1 MKPFSTLAVLLL
13 VFSVQLN
20 AKTWRVN
27 NNTGI
32 VADFT
37 NVSAAVNAATAG
49 DTIHVEASAT
59 GYDYYLHVTKKLVIL
74 GPGYFLSEN
83 SPAIANTKTQLNP
96 NAAFMNYIYLD
107 QGSNGSVI
115 SGISAY
121 EIDPSDDNITI
132 ERNLI
137 LSAVYLALGSNSIS
151 NDTIRQNVISYIGSN
166 YTSANNHINNLLVYN
181 NIITGSSPVNF
192 SYNNGLTN
200 ANGFFIN
207 NDFVYGYSIAI
218 NNPVNLTSANFVYQN
233 NIFGAVN
240 FGAYLTSNVF
250 FNNICLGTGLPVG
263 NNNQLNIDV
272 AANVY
277 NDFSPNAP
285 NGFSSDGRFQL
296 KSNATPA
303 HNAGLLNGV
312 AVDCGAFGGPAPY
325 ILSGLPSIPSI
336 YALTI
341 PAQVN
346 TGTATLTISFS
357 SAAH

>member
-27 NNTGI
+27 NNVGI

-37 NVSAAVNAATAG
+37 TLSAAVNAATSG

-59 GYDYYLHVTKKLVIL
+59 MYEYSVHIAKKLVIL
-74 GPGYFLSEN
+74 GPGYYLAEN
-83 SPAIANTKTQLNP
+83 SPAVANAKTQVNP
-96 NAAFMNYIYLD
+96 NPAFIGYIYLD
-107 QGSNGSVI
+107 PGSNGSVV
-115 SGISAY
+115 SGLSVY
-121 EIDPSDDNITI
+121 EIDPSDDNLTI
-132 ERNLI
+132 ERNLVQ
-137 LSAVYLALGSNSIS
+137 SAIYPALGTNSIS
-151 NDTIRQNVISYIGSN
+151 NDTIRQNVINTINTTYTGS
-166 YTSANNHINNLLVYN
+166 NNHINNLLVYN
-181 NIITGSSPVNF
+181 NIFTGYSPVDF
-192 SYNNGLTN
+192 SRNNGLTN

-207 NDFVYGYSIAI
+207 NDFVYGYSSAV
-218 NNPVNLTSANFVYQN
+218 NNPASLTSANFVYQN
-233 NIFGAVN
+233 NIFGSVN

-250 FNNICLGTGLPVG
+250 FNNICLGTGIPAG
-263 NNNQLNIDV
+263 NNNQQNIDV

-285 NGFSSDGRFQL
+285 NGFSSDGRYRL

-312 AVDCGAFGGPAPY
+312 AIDCGAFGGPAPY
-325 ILSGLPSIPSI
+325 ILSGLPSIPAI
-336 YALTI
+336 YALSI
-341 PAQVN
+341 PSQVN
-346 TGTATLTISFS
+346 TGTATLNISFS